1 MDVPG
6 AVLEE
11 HVDQLPHEVVRR
23 LQQLLRDERVGDVR
37 DEAPLVAGVRERHRQ
52 AAVVEVE
59 HDVVR
64 LGQRAELLGRER
76 ERRQRPLADDH
87 RVHELD
93 RHVAGVRACGRR
105 AGDGEQPPAG
115 LEALGARVAE
125 PRDPLGLGGEEALA
139 RRGPFEPQTRPTS
152 QRRHSSIPSPVFA
165 LVRIR
170 STPGLTASRWYRK
183 RSRSKSRCGSR
194 SILLITTS
202 SQARNISGYLSGL
215 SSPSAT
221 EATIARTSSPI
232 RNSAGQTRLPTFST
246 TSRSMSSSG
255 IAGSAERTMFASRW
269 HSPPKPLPV
278 LSCTTGTCSEATRS
292 ASRLPCT
299 SPSSTPARTP
309 SRSPSAASSS
319 DVLPAPGAL
328 MRFTTATPAR
338 SKSSRL
344 ARAIVLLASSASSTT
359 LTFTRCTALHRLDLE
374 VAGDLGRLGGY
385 GRDDRRDDRQCGDG
399 GLAHGCS
406 SCIN

>member
-76 ERRQRPLADDH
+76 ERRQRPLAHDH
-87 RVHELD
+87 RVDELD

-105 AGDGEQPPAG
+105 GGYGEQPAAG
-115 LEALGARVAE
+115 LEALGAGVAQ
-125 PRDPLGLGGEEALA
+125 PRDPLAFCGEEALA
-139 RRGPFEPQTRPTS
+139 RRGALKPQTRATS

-165 LVRIR
+165 LVMMR

-183 RSRSKSRCGSR
+183 RSRSKSTCGSR

-221 EATIARTSSPI
+221 DATIARTSSPI

-269 HSPPKPLPV
+269 HSPPKPGSV
-278 LSCTTGTCSEATRS
+278 LICATGTCSPASRS
-292 ASRLPCT
+292 ASALPCT

-309 SRSPSAASSS
+309 SRPASARSSTE
-319 DVLPAPGAL
+319 VLPAPGAL
-328 MRFTTATPAR
+328 MRLTTATPAA
-338 SKSSRL
+338 SKS
-344 ARAIVLLASSASSTT
+344 ARFAAAI
-359 LTFTRCTALHRLDLE
+359 
-374 VAGDLGRLGGY
+374 
-385 GRDDRRDDRQCGDG
+385 
-399 GLAHGCS
+399 
-406 SCIN
+406 